1 MPQAIQLRPPVPEDG
16 VAVYKLVKQC
26 PPLDPNSTYWNLL
39 QCSHFS
45 STSVAA
51 IRNDELVGFISAYL
65 IPEKPDTLFIWQV
78 AVAESARGQGLAT
91 QMLDHLLQR
100 ESSQSVSFIET
111 TITETNRASW
121 ALFESLAGRL
131 DSALESQVMF
141 DSKRHFAGEH
151 ETEMLVRVG
160 PVHRR

>member
-1 MPQAIQLRPPVPEDG
+1 M
-16 VAVYKLVKQC
+16 
-26 PPLDPNSTYWNLL
+26 
-39 QCSHFS
+39 
-45 STSVAA
+45 AA

-121 ALFESLAGRL
+121 ALFESLAGLL